1 MLLGLALQL
10 WPDHKLYNATLPS
23 YATTVLWDLNEKRK
37 DHVKTQCKGNKG
49 KRLQHYTNYVLQIP
63 ICIITP
69 RTSFQ
74 ADHPINSLHKYFI
87 IC

>member
-10 WPDHKLYNATLPS
+10 WPDHKLYNAVLSSDPI
-23 YATTVLWDLNEKRK
+23 TVLWDLNKKRK
-37 DHVKTQCKGNKG
+37 DHVKTQCKSNKG
-49 KRLQHYTNYVLQIP
+49 KRLQHYSNHVLQIP
-63 ICIITP
+63 MCIITP

-74 ADHPINSLHKYFI
+74 TDHSIHSLHKYFI